1 MNRAGGGGFRPTVTY
16 LALKYNNN
24 MTILWCELFSR
35 CESYLSCELCVVIRL
50 ANITPRNAAL
60 GIRAITGHFELCA
73 VFDYRIGSW
82 QGASEW

>member
-1 MNRAGGGGFRPTVTY
+1 MRPTVIY
-16 LALKYNNN
+16 LALKYNN

-35 CESYLSCELCVVIRL
+35 CESYLSCVVIRL

-82 QGASEW
+82 QGASLW